1 VDKQAGKAQLH
12 QRLSEQRPVAWDQL
26 PDISL
31 YMDQVVSYL
40 PRQLIRFGEEEQLTS
55 AMVNNYSKEGLLPR
69 AEGKKYSRTHL
80 AHLTAICALKQVLS
94 VREIKAILSLA
105 GAETR
110 ADAFYA
116 RFCAVL
122 DEALSETAD
131 KLSDDDGEDLPALA
145 LKLALSSYANKL
157 ACQRILDIL
166 CQPPSKPEKGKKQT
180 ASIRQEEQTL
190 WETT

>member
-1 VDKQAGKAQLH
+1 MDKQAEKAQLH
-12 QRLSEQRPVAWDQL
+12 HRMRKQRPVAWDNL

-40 PRQLIRFGEEEQLTS
+40 PRQLIRFAADEQLTS

-94 VREIKAILSLA
+94 VREIKSMLSLA
-105 GAETR
+105 QAGMGADE
-110 ADAFYA
+110 FYA

-122 DEALSETAD
+122 DSALNDTAD
-131 KLSDDDGEDLPALA
+131 KLTEEGESDLPLLA
-145 LKLALSSYANKL
+145 LELALSSYANKL
-157 ACQRILDIL
+157 ACQRILDL
-166 CQPPSKPEKGKKQT
+166 LQEDEPKPGKGKK
-180 ASIRQEEQTL
+180 
-190 WETT
+190 